1 MWTKNFQMY
10 KLDLERQRNQRSN
23 CQHPFDH
30 KKGKRIPEK
39 KNLLCFID
47 YVKAFDCVD
56 HGKLWKILKEMGI
69 PDHLICLMWNWY
81 AGPEAIVRT
90 GHETTAWF
98 QIGKGVCQGCILSLC
113 LFYLYAE
120 YITRNARLDEAQAR
134 IKIAGRQIYGHGKRG
149 GEGEMYGKSNM
160 EAYTTICKID
170 SQQGFAVCLW
180 KLKQG
185 LCINLERWDEEG
197 AGREVQKGG
206 NIYVYLWLLLVEVWQ
221 KTKIL

>member
-98 QIGKGVCQGCILSLC
+98 QIGKGILLSHVKAVYCHSAYFTYMQSTSREMPGWMKHKPESKLQGDR
-113 LFYLYAE
+113 FMDMGRGE
-120 YITRNARLDEAQAR
+120 ARVR
-134 IKIAGRQIYGHGKRG
+134 C
-149 GEGEMYGKSNM
+149 M
-160 EAYTTICKID
+160 ERVT
-170 SQQGFAVCLW
+170 W
-180 KLKQG
+180 KLT
-185 LCINLERWDEEG
+185 LP
-197 AGREVQKGG
+197 
-206 NIYVYLWLLLVEVWQ
+206 YVR
-221 KTKIL
+221 